1 MRDYLLEN
9 FSVVEDTIRVG
20 DLKEFDEAFISNSIM
35 GVRPVKSINSLVF
48 SSFQVLEKILN
59 KLKKYGF

>member
-48 SSFQVLEKILN
+48 SSFQVLEK
-59 KLKKYGF
+59 Y